1 MTHARIIVAASI
13 ACTAASASAQ
23 NFYVTDQT
31 TFTAG
36 LTDFAVEDFDNG
48 ANKVLPDETLVFD
61 NLTVSFSAT
70 AGGHTLGDDLF
81 CSGTSGGGNI
91 ASALI
96 TFDRP
101 VIAIGA
107 NQFDSYTSIGAG
119 ADGVYHD
126 SYQIDVV
133 SPFPGAELGDFCVV
147 EFTEPITELMCYPLT
162 SFSMTYEIDNLV
174 IAYAPEP
181 CTADVNGDGMLTP
194 TDFTAWIGAF
204 NTNAPECDQNSDGAC
219 TPTDFTAWVGNY
231 NAGC

>member
-1 MTHARIIVAASI
+1 MTHARIIVAASV

-61 NLTVSFSAT
+61 DFTVSFIE

-81 CSGTSGGGNI
+81 FSGTSGGGVST
-91 ASALI
+91 AYI

-101 VIAIGA
+101 VLAIGA
-107 NQFDSYTSIGAG
+107 NQFDSNTTVSAG
-119 ADGVYHD
+119 IDGVYSD
-126 SYQIDVV
+126 VYQIDVV
-133 SPFPGAELGDFCVV
+133 SPFPGAQIGDFCVV
-147 EFTEPITELMCYPLT
+147 EFTEPITQIRFFPLT
-162 SFSMTYEIDNLV
+162 SFSMAYEIDNLV